1 MTNKIFKLLSL
12 MANGMI
18 EANKYISNGG
28 GGRLKVTL

>member
-1 MTNKIFKLLSL
+1 MVNRVLKLLSL

-28 GGRLKVTL
+28 SESLKVTL